1 MSGGSRGVYVCVCA
15 CAHTHSRASLHAC
28 EPIWKH
34 ILSLKCSNTH
44 SNHSL
49 KKSTSLVI
57 QWREWYTVYQDT
69 KSNPLL
75 NKCHYLFS
83 QFWWVNLRLHTRR
96 IYYTRIQQQAQ
107 RGKKNQEDKKGPFQL
122 KSSPNNRHT
131 TQTQTIP
138 QRRAFMKATESGR
151 ILSLPLP
158 ALCPFADSCD
168 CWEISRGKTL
178 MTKFRK
184 YGSWEMSSL

>member
-107 RGKKNQEDKKGPFQL
+107 RGKKKIKK
-122 KSSPNNRHT
+122 
-131 TQTQTIP
+131 I
-138 QRRAFMKATESGR
+138 RRAHFNWKVLQIIVIQPRHKQSHREEHLWKPLSRVESC
-151 ILSLPLP
+151 
-158 ALCPFADSCD
+158 LCPCQLCVPLLIHVIA
-168 CWEISRGKTL
+168 EK
-178 MTKFRK
+178 
-184 YGSWEMSSL
+184 